1 MDNNFFL
8 YVEDDPSS
16 RLVMKL
22 LIEKTLHT
30 KNYTIFENSE
40 SFLER
45 LRDLP
50 MHPALIMLDIHVPPQ
65 NGFQLLALLR
75 ADAEY
80 AATKVIA
87 LTASV
92 MNEEVEKLRESGFDG
107 AIGKP
112 INLSSFPLLIRR
124 VLDGESVWQ
133 V

>member
-1 MDNNFFL
+1 MDNNYFL

-30 KNYTIFENSE
+30 KNYAIFENSE
-40 SFLER
+40 SFLEK
-45 LRDLP
+45 LRNLP
-50 MHPALIMLDIHVPPQ
+50 MRPAIIMLDIHVPPQ
-65 NGFQLLALLR
+65 NGFQLLALIR
-75 ADAEY
+75 AEADY

-112 INLSSFPLLIRR
+112 INLSMFPSLIKR
-124 VLDGESVWQ
+124 VLDGENVWQ

>member
-1 MDNNFFL
+1 MDNNYLL

-30 KNYTIFENSE
+30 KNYAIFENSE
-40 SFLER
+40 SFLEK
-45 LRDLP
+45 LRALP
-50 MHPALIMLDIHVPPQ
+50 MQPAIIMLDIHVPPQ
-65 NGFQLLALLR
+65 NGFQLLSLIR
-75 ADAEY
+75 ADVDY
-80 AATKVIA
+80 ASTKVIA

-92 MNEEVEKLRESGFDG
+92 MNEEVEKLRNSGFDG

-112 INLSSFPLLIRR
+112 INLSAFPSLIKR